1 MSHVTMRILF
11 VFSCV
16 TWDLFTNFMKFH
28 MISGCGPWK
37 QSSEV
42 VYRTVGERTSLVL
55 ISAPASLQRVTF
67 YAVLSTRK
75 AWSHHPNSML
85 EWNVKITG
93 SGTVPG
99 NCSERLRGWPEGN
112 WTLVNSPRALR
123 LSQPPSDSCLKS
135 EPSVL
140 HNWFF
145 SSYKTCRSCTKF
157 FPHETCVSF

>member
-1 MSHVTMRILF
+1 MWWWEF
-11 VFSCV
+11 CFFSCV
-16 TWDLFTNFMKFH
+16 TWDLFTDLMKFH
-28 MISGCGPWK
+28 MISDYGPWQ

-42 VYRTVGERTSLVL
+42 VYRTVGERTSLC
-55 ISAPASLQRVTF
+55 IEAPASLQRVPF

-75 AWSHHPNSML
+75 AWSHHLNSKL

-93 SGTVPG
+93 SGTIPA
-99 NCSERLRGWPEGN
+99 NCPERLGGWPEGN
-112 WTLVNSPRALR
+112 WTLVNSARALG

-135 EPSVL
+135 EASVL

-157 FPHETCVSF
+157 SPRETCVSF